1 MHAWKELLKSKTNLG
16 TPNIRSFKKSLLT
29 EPPPIFCNKY
39 IHSKHCSTQN
49 IAHSKEN
56 SSQYCLAAHYPIS
69 CSYCYG
75 PIRPSVISSYKQ
87 GIQRSTTSTTY
98 TDRNRQLRHVHN
110 RQRLQ
115 GIAAADDS
123 VSHYNRIITDRR
135 HSDYFPPQT
144 SITLMDINYRGVIV
158 GLKCQV

>member
-56 SSQYCLAAHYPIS
+56 SSQYCLAAHFPIA
-69 CSYCYG
+69 
-75 PIRPSVISSYKQ
+75 IVMAPSDHRSYKQ

-98 TDRNRQLRHVHN
+98 TDRNRQLKHVHN

-123 VSHYNRIITDRR
+123 VSRYNHIITDRR
-135 HSDYFPPQT
+135 HSDYFPPT
-144 SITLMDINYRGVIV
+144 DIYNINGF
-158 GLKCQV
+158 